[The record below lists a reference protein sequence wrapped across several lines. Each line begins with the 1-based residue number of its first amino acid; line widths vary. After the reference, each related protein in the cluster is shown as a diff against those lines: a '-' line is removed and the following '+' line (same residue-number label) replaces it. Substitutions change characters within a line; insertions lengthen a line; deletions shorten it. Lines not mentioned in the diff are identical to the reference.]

1 MQTADPLAPSQALV
15 TALARSL
22 QAQVVE
28 THISW
33 VLLTP
38 DHAYKIKKPVH
49 LPFVDYSTL
58 EARRHFCEEEVRL
71 NRRRAP
77 TLYLGVTRVTGSP
90 DAPELDGPGPL
101 LEYAVRMRRFPAG
114 ALFSEK
120 LDADSLR
127 AADVDAL
134 AALLGEFHQ
143 RANPTANAFA
153 NGKRRRAVALAALE
167 GARAVARPD
176 EHATLQ
182 RWLEAKASA
191 LSPRW
196 DERLAS
202 GYARKCHGDLHL
214 DNVIALDGGVAA
226 FDCIE
231 FDPALLWIDIV
242 DDISFPVMDF
252 SARGRDDFAYRLLN
266 GWLDHTGDYAG
277 LALLRYSVVYRALV
291 RSQVAHLRGHGSDA
305 AARRYIETA
314 LAWTHTPPRR
324 LVITH
329 GLPGSGKTFQSQR
342 LLECE
347 GAIRLRSDVERK
359 RLFGLGMFE
368 DSHAKGLDLYTPEAT
383 TRTYDR
389 LLELARVALNA
400 GYPVVLDAAFLRRSE
415 REAARALAHELK
427 VPFSILAC
435 AAPPAVLRDRLR
447 ARRHDASEADV
458 VVLDRLG
465 ESAEALAAEELA
477 DVIVSAP

>member
-1 MQTADPLAPSQALV
+1 MHTADPPAPSQALV

-22 QAQVVE
+22 HARIVE
-28 THISW
+28 THICW
-33 VLLTP
+33 VLLAG
-38 DHAYKIKKPVH
+38 DFAYKIKKPVH

-71 NRRRAP
+71 NRRLAP
-77 TLYLGVTRVTGSP
+77 TLYLGVARICGSAA
-90 DAPELDGPGPL
+90 APELDGAGDV
-101 LEYAVRMRRFPAG
+101 LEYAVRMRRFPDG
-114 ALFSEK
+114 ALFSEQ
-120 LDADSLR
+120 LDAGTLR
-127 AADVDAL
+127 PADVDAL
-134 AALLGEFHQ
+134 AALLADFHQ

-153 NGKRRRAVALAALE
+153 SGKRRRAVALAALE

-214 DNVIALDGGVAA
+214 DNVIALDGDVAA

-231 FDPALLWIDIV
+231 FDPALLWIDII
-242 DDISFPVMDF
+242 DDIAFPVMDF
-252 SARGRDDFAYRLLN
+252 SARGHDDFAYRLLN
-266 GWLDHTGDYAG
+266 GWLDHTGDHAG
-277 LALLRYSVVYRALV
+277 LPLLRFSVVYRALV
-291 RSQVAHLRGHGSDA
+291 RAQVAHLRGSDD
-305 AARRYIETA
+305 AARRYLETA
-314 LAWTHTPPRR
+314 LAWTQTPARR

-342 LLECE
+342 LLERD

-359 RLFGLGMFE
+359 RLFGLGMFD

-383 TRTYDR
+383 ARTYDR
-389 LLELARVALNA
+389 LLDLARTALNA
-400 GYPVVLDAAFLRRSE
+400 GYPVVLDAAFLRRPE

-427 VPFSILAC
+427 APFSILAC

-465 ESAEALAAEELA
+465 GSADALAAEELA
-477 DVIVSAP
+477 DVLAPAA